1 MSSNYTPWERVQI
14 SRSAERPTSLDYIS
28 TIFERYMSLHGDRYF
43 GDDKAIVGGLASIG
57 GRPVTV
63 IGQQKDAQPKKI
75 SNEILN
81 AITRRIQKIP
91 KTDETGREISSSDHS
106 LCRHTRSILW
116 IRGRR
121 RRSRRGNRKKL
132 IRDVK
137 HQSTDSFYHDRRRR
151 KWWSLGYGCW
161 K

>member
-1 MSSNYTPWERVQI
+1 MSSNFTPWERVQI

-63 IGQQKDAQPKKI
+63 IGQLNQRKYQTKFW
-75 SNEILN
+75 N
-81 AITRRIQKIP
+81 AITRRISKIL
-91 KTDETGREISSSDHS
+91 KTDETGREISPSDHP

-116 IRGRR
+116 
-121 RRSRRGNRKKL
+121 N
-132 IRDVK
+132 
-137 HQSTDSFYHDRRRR
+137 
-151 KWWSLGYGCW
+151 
-161 K
+161 

>member
-63 IGQQKDAQPKKI
+63 IDSKKDAQPKKI
-75 SNEILN
+75 SNEILECHH
-81 AITRRIQKIP
+81 QKDTENP
-91 KTDETGREISSSDHS
+91 
-106 LCRHTRSILW
+106 
-116 IRGRR
+116 
-121 RRSRRGNRKKL
+121 
-132 IRDVK
+132 
-137 HQSTDSFYHDRRRR
+137 
-151 KWWSLGYGCW
+151 
-161 K
+161 